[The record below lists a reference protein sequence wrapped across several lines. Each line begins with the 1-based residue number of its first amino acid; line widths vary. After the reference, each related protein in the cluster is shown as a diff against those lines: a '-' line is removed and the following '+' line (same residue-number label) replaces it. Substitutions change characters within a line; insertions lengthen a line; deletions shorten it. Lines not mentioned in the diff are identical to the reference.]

1 MLKSRSGGNQNIM
14 MMQLLPLLPQT
25 IGRPEVYLIGKVA
38 YGVGGTLNTRQRVL
52 FILVIRLWMMSFK
65 NLVAN

>member
-1 MLKSRSGGNQNIM
+1 MSGGNQNIM

-25 IGRPEVYLIGKVA
+25 IGQLEACLTGKGA
-38 YGVGGTLNTRQRVL
+38 YGVDGILNIKQRASS
-52 FILVIRLWMMSFK
+52 ILVIRQWMVSFK